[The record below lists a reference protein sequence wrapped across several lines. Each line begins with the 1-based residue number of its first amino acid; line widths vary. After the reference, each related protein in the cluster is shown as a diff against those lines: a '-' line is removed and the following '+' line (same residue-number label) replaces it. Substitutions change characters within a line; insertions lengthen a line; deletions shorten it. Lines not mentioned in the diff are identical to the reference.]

1 MLRIIKFAFI
11 TLNRWVEAVRCY
23 LGKLKILQAHMKQ
36 MKTESEEMETTFM
49 NNIYQTMLLISKC
62 TLLDNFICML
72 KLENHRLSMELL
84 KEMS

>member
-49 NNIYQTMLLISKC
+49 NNIYQTMPLILKF

-72 KLENHRLSMELL
+72 KLENHRL
-84 KEMS
+84 

>member
-11 TLNRWVEAVRCY
+11 ILNQWVEAVKCY
-23 LGKLKILQAHMKQ
+23 SGKLKTLQAHMKQ

-49 NNIYQTMLLISKC
+49 NNIYLTMPLISKF

-72 KLENHRLSMELL
+72 KLENHRL
-84 KEMS
+84 